1 MIWITPNDTFRMAT
15 RRHWN
20 ARFETVV
27 VEDTSGLSELHVTC
41 DGSANSHSSGYGW
54 YESLTGS
61 WAAGGSTRQVHNN
74 AAYTEAHAIL
84 NAIENLP
91 EVDVLHIYSDCQNV
105 ITAFQRLLQGEPV
118 KYRGSN
124 LEWAGE
130 LLKAATLVAGRTVHP
145 HWVKGHSS
153 NTENKIADYL
163 ANWARKRAVAQA
175 ELEKEAADQ
184 IIERLLKAKAYA
196 QPSFAAA

>member
-1 MIWITPNDTFRMAT
+1 MTP
-15 RRHWN
+15 RRNWN

-27 VEDTSGLSELHVTC
+27 VEDASGFSELHVTC

-61 WAAGGSTRQVHNN
+61 WAAGGSTRQAHND

-91 EVDVLHIYSDCQNV
+91 EVDALHIYSDCQNV
-105 ITAFQRLLQGEPV
+105 IVAFQRLLQGEPV
-118 KYRGSN
+118 KSRGRN

-130 LLKAATLVAGRTVHP
+130 LIKAAALVKGRVVLP

-163 ANWARKRAVAQA
+163 ANWARKHALAQA

-196 QPSFAAA
+196 QLSFSAA